1 MPEGPRAAQRM
12 SLRLTGVRAGAHP
25 HAAVRKAPPRP
36 SRRLACWP
44 TLALS
49 EQRSARRSGS
59 RQLLDVSRPR
69 DRLDVARADRLPAG
83 RADQASVAEPAA
95 PPVDQAHRWAVW
107 CSVLVA
113 PLAHGGDHGP
123 QVASLLRQP
132 VVEAR
137 WVLAVGDLGQHTE
150 LDQPSQALV
159 EDTSRDSESLLELVK
174 AGHPK
179 EGVANDQ
186 RRPPLADDL
195 QALRNRAVHAR
206 EALAF
211 HAFMVV
217 GCVIELN
224 AVPCAFGHRTH

>member
-132 VVEAR
+132 
-137 WVLAVGDLGQHTE
+137 
-150 LDQPSQALV
+150 SQALV